1 MFGKKEEANQ
11 ESGSENTKSNNAE
24 SDNTKNKEEL
34 QIPVRRPFTL
44 VKDSPSPE
52 GNNSEVKI
60 KKPFVVDNKST
71 RIEENSEKISKESE
85 GEYYDENHYA
95 EAVTQDDVDKL
106 KERMNVQIE
115 AKAKALFGNDKE
127 NSLKKIVDYADVDL
141 ESLEAPVESEIMSIL
156 RQNVDGFNEE
166 GMNNLILRKSQQ
178 LNITEQEA
186 TKMLAEKMLKKQFEE
201 DIEELMQQDS
211 KGVSENIRK
220 RLKERMDGGITYIEA
235 VRQLAEEIFEKQF
248 SGKNWDDLT
257 VKRPY
262 YTKLNKGKL
271 DLLEDCMGKAVK
283 DVCKDRK
290 GRLQSRRIGLVDKA
304 LNFINTHKKS
314 MSITALLMYCSGL
327 GPSVLKALSGDNAKI
342 IMDGEGGKDMDAGSA
357 AVGQI
362 EDFEDRWSAI
372 MDSISQDDIAL
383 KLGDGF
389 MVVAAAD
396 NQMDNATAEISDGND
411 TVNSESTGIED
422 NTDAEAQAMLDAMAT
437 KLTEAPEGEA
447 QVLDITP
454 ADLIK
459 DPELIA
465 LIDDTNDSQ
474 FSSFD
479 LMESFSAGPLEGES
493 GSITLHFENSSIVL
507 QDVQVKDID
516 AFKTELEQKGIK
528 FDDMKDGVSLSE
540 FAEHKDDFDKITASH
555 LGLSDDDVKNYEKK
569 VVTLPISQMKCVNYN
584 QFTPPTESELNPQVG
599 ELEDKKAEIY
609 SSHGLDSK
617 GELIANK
624 ITMNPSPEQIKA
636 QEESKGQADA
646 ELSEWLTSNGH
657 SGNFEEAIQEAKND
671 KDNQENEKDA
681 AFESEDLIKS
691 EFDNPEFEKKAL
703 DVLEKHGW
711 SLNTIRTVAM
721 EDGPQEV
728 VKLVCEVVAAETY
741 YDDKEAENLGDY
753 SGLGAFY
760 AQKNQDIPFNT
771 LDSGTGVCH
780 DYVFTVMEIIEVLKN
795 NDIPV
800 DGVAVL
806 YANNTFDDP
815 DISAHAWIMAAY
827 KDVNTGEIKYTLFD
841 PTYQDASADE
851 GGSVFA
857 IDRSHSWNAISTEDY
872 NGLKAI
878 LGDDLPERSV
888 AENGNNTEEMTEDQM
903 KEAELYIR
911 TNNQMASW
919 QKIANELL
927 KNHPE
932 LKGKVQIDREICEA
946 FVKME
951 MRIEEAK
958 A

>member
-11 ESGSENTKSNNAE
+11 ESGSENTKLNNTE
-24 SDNTKNKEEL
+24 SDNTENKEEL
-34 QIPVRRPFTL
+34 QMPVRRPFTL
-44 VKDSPSPE
+44 VEDYPSSE
-52 GNNSEVKI
+52 GNNKEKKI
-60 KKPFVVDNKST
+60 GRPFAVEKPIKT
-71 RIEENSEKISKESE
+71 EESSEKKQQENE
-85 GEYYDENHYA
+85 GEYYEENQYA
-95 EAVTQDDVDKL
+95 EAVTQDDVDKF
-106 KERMNVQIE
+106 KKRMNAQIE
-115 AKAKALFGNDKE
+115 AKAKALFGNEKE
-127 NSLKKIVDYADVDL
+127 DSLKKILDYADVDL

-166 GMNNLILRKSQQ
+166 GMSNLILRKSQQ

-201 DIEELMQQDS
+201 DIEELMQQDG
-211 KGVSENIRK
+211 KGISENIRR
-220 RLKERMDGGITYIEA
+220 RLKERMGNGINYSEA
-235 VRQLAEEIFEKQF
+235 VRQLAEEIFEKKF
-248 SGKNWDDLT
+248 SGKNWDELT

-290 GRLQSRRIGLVDKA
+290 GKLQSRRIGLVDKA
-304 LNFINTHKKS
+304 LNFINAHKKS

-342 IMDGEGGKDMDAGSA
+342 VMDGEDGKDIDAGSA
-357 AVGQI
+357 AVGQN

-372 MDSISQDDIAL
+372 MDSISKDDIAL

-389 MVVAAAD
+389 MVAAAAD
-396 NQMDNATAEISDGND
+396 NQMDNTATEISDENNTANLEAID
-411 TVNSESTGIED
+411 TED
-422 NTDAEAQAMLDAMAT
+422 NTDAEAQTMLDAMAI
-437 KLTEAPEGEA
+437 KLTETPEGEE

-459 DPELIA
+459 DPELLA

-474 FSSFD
+474 FSPFD

-493 GSITLHFENSSIVL
+493 GSVTLHFENSSIVL

-516 AFKTELEQKGIK
+516 AFKTELEQNGIK
-528 FDDMKDGVSLSE
+528 FDDMKNGVSLSE
-540 FAEHKDDFDKITASH
+540 FAEHKDDFDKITANY

-584 QFTPPTESELNPQVG
+584 QFTPPMESELNPQVG

-646 ELSEWLTSNGH
+646 ELSEWLMNNGH
-657 SGNFEEAIQEAKND
+657 SGNFEEAIQEAMDN

-681 AFESEDLIKS
+681 AFESEDLIKA

-728 VKLVCEVVAAETY
+728 VKLVCEVVAAETF
-741 YDDKEAENLGDY
+741 YDEREAENLGDY
-753 SGLGAFY
+753 SELGVFY

-771 LDSGTGVCH
+771 LDSSTGICH
-780 DYVFTVMEIIEVLKN
+780 DYVLTVLEIIEVLKN
-795 NDIPV
+795 NDIPM
-800 DGVAVL
+800 DNVAVF

-815 DISAHAWIMAAY
+815 SISTHAWVMAAY
-827 KDVNTGEIKYTLFD
+827 KDTDTGEAKYTLFD
-841 PTYQDASADE
+841 PTFQDATA
-851 GGSVFA
+851 GGKESVFA
-857 IDRSHSWNAISTEDY
+857 TDQYHSWNSISAEDY

-878 LGDDLPERSV
+878 LGDDLPERPV
-888 AENGNNTEEMTEDQM
+888 AENGNGTEKMTEDPM
-903 KEAELYIR
+903 KEAELHIR

-919 QKIANELL
+919 QKIANELI

-932 LKGKVQIDREICEA
+932 LKGKVQIDREMCEA